1 MIGVR
6 VLICPQAFAG
16 TLTAVQAAE
25 AIASGWRTRAPG
37 DELVL
42 APLSAGGPGFLDVV
56 GAALGGMTIGVTVSD
71 PLGRE
76 VPAAVLIVNRGGR
89 RTAYLEAAQS
99 IGLHHLA
106 AHDRNPLITSSYGV
120 GQLISVALAEGADA
134 IVVSV
139 GGGATNDGGAGLL
152 AALGVGDQHALACG
166 AGRLARLADDAL
178 LGVHELAA
186 RLRRVDLV
194 VATEDDTPLLGMRGT
209 TVEHAHRKGASPED
223 IRALEAGLG
232 RFTEVLRRALPPGK
246 DLLSG
251 LDRRID
257 REPGSGAGGGIGYA
271 LMTLG
276 GRRVSATETV
286 LDSWEFDNLLSSV
299 SLVVTG
305 EGRLDWRS
313 LKGGTVYAVANA
325 AARRA
330 LPTVVLAGQVEVG
343 RRETMALGV
352 AGAYAVADGPAQVA
366 AAMTDPVGT
375 LANRAA
381 RLAGTWSLG

>member
-1 MIGVR
+1 MR
-6 VLICPQAFAG
+6 VLICPQAFSG

-25 AIASGWRTRAPG
+25 AIASGWRKRAPS
-37 DELVL
+37 DDLTT
-42 APLSAGGPGFLDVV
+42 APLSAGGPGFLDVL
-56 GAALGGMTIGVTVSD
+56 GAALDGVTIGVTVSD
-71 PLGRE
+71 PLGRD
-76 VPAAVLIVNRGGR
+76 VPAAVLIVQRGGR

-106 AHDRNPLITSSYGV
+106 AHDRNPLVTSSYGV
-120 GQLISVALAEGADA
+120 GQLISVALSEGVDR

-139 GGGATNDGGAGLL
+139 GGGATNDGGAGLI

-166 AGRLARLADDAL
+166 AGRLADLSDDAL
-178 LGVHELAA
+178 LGIHRLAA
-186 RLRRVDLV
+186 RLREVELV
-194 VATEDDTPLLGMRGT
+194 VATEDGSPLLGLRGT
-209 TVEHAHRKGASPED
+209 SAEHAHRKGAAPHD
-223 IRALEAGLG
+223 ISALESGLG
-232 RFTEVLRRALPPGK
+232 RFTEVMRRALPPGK

-271 LMTLG
+271 VMSLG
-276 GRRVSATETV
+276 GRRSSATELV
-286 LDSWEFDNLLSSV
+286 LDAWGFADLLSATD
-299 SLVVTG
+299 LVITG

-313 LKGGTVYAVANA
+313 LTGGTVYAVARA
-325 AARRA
+325 AAERG

-352 AGAYAVADGPAQVA
+352 AGTYAVAERPAQVA
-366 AAMTDPVGT
+366 AAMADPVGT
-375 LANRAA
+375 LADRAA

>member
-1 MIGVR
+1 MICVR

-25 AIASGWRTRAPG
+25 AIASGWRRRAPG
-37 DELVL
+37 DELTL
-42 APLSAGGPGFLDVV
+42 APLSAGGPGFLDVL

-76 VPAAVLIVNRGGR
+76 VPAAVLVVEQGGR

-106 AHDRNPLITSSYGV
+106 AHDRNPLLTSSFGV
-120 GQLISVALAEGADA
+120 GQLIRVALAEGADR

-139 GGGATNDGGAGLL
+139 GGGSTNDGGAGIL
-152 AALGVGDQHALACG
+152 AALGVGDEHALACG
-166 AGRLARLADDAL
+166 AGRLADLRDDAL

-186 RLRRVDLV
+186 RLRRVQFV
-194 VATEDDTPLLGMRGT
+194 IATEDDTPLLGMRGT
-209 TVEHAHRKGASPED
+209 TPEHAHRKGAAPED
-223 IRALEAGLG
+223 VRAIESGLG

-246 DLLSG
+246 DLFSG

-276 GRRVSATETV
+276 GQRVSATQIV
-286 LDSWEFDNLLSSV
+286 LDAWDFDNLLSDA
-299 SLVVTG
+299 SLVITG

-313 LKGGTVYAVANA
+313 LKGGTVYAVAEA
-325 AARRA
+325 AARRG

-352 AGAYAVADGPAQVA
+352 SGAYAVAEGPAQVS

-375 LANRAA
+375 LADRAA
-381 RLAGTWSLG
+381 RLAATWSLG